1 MSNDWTQVVNC
12 NSLHEAHV
20 MKSVLEAE
28 GIEVM
33 LPDEQMLGVQPV
45 ATAIGGAR
53 VLVHA
58 SDVVRA
64 AELIGSAGPLPTA

>member
-1 MSNDWTQVVNC
+1 
-12 NSLHEAHV
+12 

-33 LPDEQMLGVQPV
+33 LPDEHTLGVQPV

-53 VLVHA
+53 VLVHGRDA
-58 SDVVRA
+58 LRA
-64 AELIGSAGPLPTA
+64 AELIGSAGPLPAA